1 MARVT
6 YGNIVAEARG
16 KIGGVVFSRNT
27 GGAYV
32 RAKVSPVQPRTDAQL
47 NQRSRLTEVSKT
59 WGTLTQAQREAWKS
73 FSIDFKH
80 RDVLGLGKQRSA
92 QQMYM
97 FCNLAL
103 QSVGYPLIANPPVG
117 LAVDA
122 LSLIS
127 LVSATSGAV
136 QDVAMTVAGTGYTSV
151 PAVGFS
157 GGGGTGAAGTAVLEA
172 TSLATVTVSAPGT
185 LYTSVPSVNIVGG
198 GGSGAT
204 ATAAIASG
212 GVTSITVT
220 NGGTGYTSSPT
231 VLISGGGGS
240 GAVGTPVLTGTGV
253 AGVNL
258 TNSGSGYTSAPAVA
272 FTGGGGAS
280 AAGTA
285 AITLA
290 TTDLAIA
297 YTPIFIPQA
306 YEGIEVWMT
315 PAYPVGRTFVKS
327 QYRYCVLLQQP
338 DFSPVDVT
346 AAWENVFGSLPVTA
360 PYKINVRAR
369 IINSL
374 NGARS
379 EWAVA
384 TLLQLP

>member
-16 KIGGVVFSRNT
+16 KVGGVVFSRNT

-32 RAKVSPVQPRTDAQL
+32 RAKVSPVQPRTPAQL
-47 NQRSRLTEVSKT
+47 NQRGRLSSMSKL

-73 FSIDFKH
+73 FSLDFKK

-92 QQMYM
+92 QQMFM
-97 FCNLAL
+97 FCNLGL
-103 QSVGYPLIANPPVG
+103 DSVGYPAILNPPVG
-117 LAVDA
+117 LAVDS

-136 QDVAMTVAGTGYTSV
+136 QDVSMSAAGTGYTSV

-157 GGGGTGAAGTAVLEA
+157 GGGGTGAAGTAVLVGTTVA
-172 TSLATVTVSAPGT
+172 SVTVGTPGT
-185 LYTSVPSVNIVGG
+185 GYTTVPSVNIVGG

-212 GVTSITVT
+212 GVTTITVT
-220 NGGTGYTSSPT
+220 NAGTGYTSVPT
-231 VLISGGGGS
+231 VIVSGGGGS
-240 GAVGTPVLTGTGV
+240 GCVPTAVLTGTGV

-258 TNSGSGYTSAPAVA
+258 TASGSGYTSAPTVT
-272 FTGGGGAS
+272 FTSGGGSS

-285 AITLA
+285 VITLA

-297 YTPIFIPQA
+297 YTPGTIPQA

-315 PAYPVGRTFVKS
+315 PPYPVGRTFVKS
-327 QYRYCVLLQQP
+327 QYRYCALLQQP
-338 DFSPVDVT
+338 ETSPQDIT
-346 AAWENVFGSLPVTA
+346 AAWENVFGGLPATV

-379 EWAVA
+379 EWAVG
-384 TLLQLP
+384 TLLQLV

>member
-6 YGNIVAEARG
+6 FGNIVAEARG

-32 RAKVSPVQPRTDAQL
+32 RQKVSPVQPRTPAQL
-47 NQRSRLTEVSKT
+47 NQRSRLTEVSKV

-73 FSIDFKH
+73 FSLDFKK

-92 QQMYM
+92 QQMFM

-103 QSVGYPLIANPPVG
+103 DSVGYPLINNPPVG

-122 LSLIS
+122 LTIVN

-136 QDVAMTVAGTGYTSV
+136 QDVTVTAAGMNYTSV

-157 GGGGTGAAGTAVLEA
+157 GGGGSGAAGTAVLVPTTVA
-172 TSLATVTVSAPGT
+172 SVTVTAAGSG
-185 LYTSVPSVNIVGG
+185 YTTTPTVNIVGG

-204 ATAAIASG
+204 AVAVVASG
-212 GVTSITVT
+212 AITAINIT
-220 NGGTGYTSSPT
+220 NAGTGYTSLPS
-231 VLISGGGGS
+231 VIISGGGGS
-240 GAVGTPVLTGTGV
+240 GGAGTPVLTGTGV
-253 AGVNL
+253 AFVNV
-258 TNSGSGYTSAPAVA
+258 TAGGSAYTSNPAVA
-272 FTGGGGAS
+272 FTGGGG
-280 AAGTA
+280 TA
-285 AITLA
+285 AAANSTITLA

-297 YTPIFIPQA
+297 YTPGVIPQA

-315 PAYPVGRTFVKS
+315 PPYPAGRTFVKS
-327 QYRYCVLLQQP
+327 AYRYVALLQQP
-338 DFSPVDVT
+338 DISPVDITV
-346 AAWENVFGSLPVTA
+346 AWENVFGGLPVTA
-360 PYKINVRAR
+360 PYKISVRAR

-379 EWAVA
+379 EWTVG

>member
-16 KIGGVVFSRNT
+16 KVGGVVFSRNT

-32 RAKVSPVQPRTDAQL
+32 RAKVSPVQPRTPAQL
-47 NQRSRLTEVSKT
+47 NQRSRMTEVAKT
-59 WGTLTQAQREAWKS
+59 WGTLTEAQRSAWKS
-73 FSIDFKH
+73 FSLDFKK

-103 QSVGYPLIANPPVG
+103 SSVGFPLIANPPVG

-136 QDVAMTVAGTGYTSV
+136 QSVAVTVAGTGYTSV
-151 PAVGFS
+151 PTVGFS
-157 GGGGTGAAGTAVLEA
+157 GGGGTGAAGTAFLVGTSVA
-172 TSLATVTVSAPGT
+172 TITVGTPGT
-185 LYTSVPSVNIVGG
+185 LYTTVPSVAIVGG

-204 ATAAIASG
+204 ATATIASG
-212 GVTSITVT
+212 GVATITVT
-220 NGGTGYTSSPT
+220 SGGTGYTSVPMIVVT
-231 VLISGGGGS
+231 GGGGS
-240 GAVGTPVLTGTGV
+240 GCVATAVLTATGV
-253 AGVNL
+253 AGVTL
-258 TNSGSGYTSAPAVA
+258 SASGSGYTSAPTVA

-280 AAGTA
+280 AAATA
-285 AITLA
+285 VITLA
-290 TTDLAIA
+290 TTDLAVA
-297 YTPIFIPQA
+297 YTPGVIPQS
-306 YEGIEVWMT
+306 YEAIEIWMT
-315 PAYPVGRTFVKS
+315 PPYPVGRTFVKS
-327 QYRYCVLLQQP
+327 QYRYVALLQQP
-338 DFSPVDVT
+338 DTSPVDIT
-346 AAWENVFGSLPVTA
+346 SAWSNVFGGLPATV
-360 PYKINVRAR
+360 PYKINVRGR

-384 TLLQLP
+384 TLLQLV